1 MNLIEEILVIIGL
14 LMMPYGFYEIAKGDT
29 TKDVKIVLIGIS
41 IGLYIL
47 ELLLV
52 GL

>member
-1 MNLIEEILVIIGL
+1 MNLIEEILAIIGL

-29 TKDVKIVLIGIS
+29 SKNIKIFLIVVS

-47 ELLLV
+47 EFLLV